1 LTPNLNKGLIRIFSL
16 RLVAK
21 VQIEERWMIHHIC
34 SNFHTRQDFKILRI
48 ERKRA
53 MPVRS
58 IVLSAVEEGYRELF
72 GKEAPCL
79 AQKLAGLRFQLG
91 RQSPNIMELHIKGLP
106 YQVIIAYLKEWQEHN
121 YITQDRQ
128 WVLPDY

>member
-1 LTPNLNKGLIRIFSL
+1 M
-16 RLVAK
+16 
-21 VQIEERWMIHHIC
+21 QIEERWMIHHIC

-91 RQSPNIMELHIKGLP
+91 RQSPNIMELHIKGVP